1 MRGIEIVRK
10 AAQNRPKRLSLA
22 PSIDQAS
29 DYPHA
34 DTSASA
40 FTPALSTGSSLRYS
54 AQDSGANP
62 LSACS
67 PMRLTAAIAQ
77 SRIRKIA
84 QVSGNVKLGKH
95 ARERM
100 VAREIFDVDVF
111 RVLREG
117 YVDEDPQLTEFENE
131 WKC

>member
-1 MRGIEIVRK
+1 
-10 AAQNRPKRLSLA
+10 
-22 PSIDQAS
+22 
-29 DYPHA
+29 
-34 DTSASA
+34 
-40 FTPALSTGSSLRYS
+40 
-54 AQDSGANP
+54 
-62 LSACS
+62 
-67 PMRLTAAIAQ
+67 MRLTAAIAQ